1 MKRDNNALIYE
12 AICTT
17 FTPEQVHLLAATV
30 ATPEQIAAR
39 AARITKTDAD
49 GNPIDA
55 TPDAERLI
63 LADNLHTYNTWKA
76 QGLQVKRGQ
85 KATISA
91 MLWRWT
97 DKPPKAQRSDSGDDA
112 PDPHYYMKRC
122 YLFTA
127 AQVERPAPVHVK
139 TPEEI
144 AARNAE
150 LAAARK
156 ARKAA
161 QQAAAT
167 TAPAA
172 QAEFLNWDPAEVKAE
187 LDRRN
192 AENDHAFADQVMADV
207 ERITATTPSK
217 PAAVIA
223 VVEHHTLH
231 DDAPAPEPVQL
242 DFASIAAQVLA

>member
-1 MKRDNNALIYE
+1 MTRDNNTLIYE
-12 AICTT
+12 AVGTT
-17 FTPEQVHLLAATV
+17 YTPAEIHALAATL
-30 ATPEQIAAR
+30 ATPEQITAR
-39 AARITKTDAD
+39 AAAMATATGTGTAAD
-49 GNPIDA
+49 YIDTAEQA
-55 TPDAERLI
+55 TV
-63 LADNLHTYNTWKA
+63 ADSLHTYNTWKA

-97 DKPPKAQRSDSGDDA
+97 DKPPKAQRSGNGDDA

-127 AQVERPAPVHVK
+127 AQVERPVPVHVK
-139 TPEEI
+139 TPDEI

-172 QAEFLNWDPAEVKAE
+172 PTIPEAAP
-187 LDRRN
+187 
-192 AENDHAFADQVMADV
+192 
-207 ERITATTPSK
+207 ATTPSK
-217 PAAVIA
+217 PAAAVA

-231 DDAPAPEPVQL
+231 DDAPTPEPVQL
-242 DFASIAAQVLA
+242 DFATLAAQVLA

>member
-1 MKRDNNALIYE
+1 MTRDNNTLIYE
-12 AICTT
+12 AVGTT
-17 FTPEQVHLLAATV
+17 YTPAEIHALAATL

-39 AARITKTDAD
+39 AAAMAAATGTGTAAD
-49 GNPIDA
+49 YIDTAEQA
-55 TPDAERLI
+55 TV
-63 LADNLHTYNTWKA
+63 ADSLHTYNTWKA

-97 DKPPKAQRSDSGDDA
+97 DKPPKAQRSDNGDDA

-127 AQVERPAPVHVK
+127 AQVERPVPVHVK
-139 TPEEI
+139 TPDEI

-161 QQAAAT
+161 QQAAAM
-167 TAPAA
+167 APAA
-172 QAEFLNWDPAEVKAE
+172 PTIPEAAPA
-187 LDRRN
+187 
-192 AENDHAFADQVMADV
+192 
-207 ERITATTPSK
+207 TAPSK
-217 PAAVIA
+217 PAAVVA
-223 VVEHHTLH
+223 VVEHHALH
-231 DDAPAPEPVQL
+231 DDAPTPEPVQL
-242 DFASIAAQVLA
+242 DFATLAAQVLA

>member
-1 MKRDNNALIYE
+1 MTRDNNTLIFE
-12 AICTT
+12 AVGTT
-17 FTPEQVHLLAATV
+17 YTPAEIHALAATL
-30 ATPEQIAAR
+30 ATPEQITAR
-39 AARITKTDAD
+39 AAAMAAATGTGTAAD
-49 GNPIDA
+49 YIDTAEQA
-55 TPDAERLI
+55 TV
-63 LADNLHTYNTWKA
+63 ADSLHTYNTWKA

-97 DKPPKAQRSDSGDDA
+97 DKPPKAQRSDNGDDA

-139 TPEEI
+139 TPDEI

-167 TAPAA
+167 APAP
-172 QAEFLNWDPAEVKAE
+172 QEEFLNWDPAEVKAE

-192 AENDHAFADQVMADV
+192 AENDHVFVDRVMADV

-217 PAAVIA
+217 
-223 VVEHHTLH
+223 H
-231 DDAPAPEPVQL
+231 DDAPTPEPVQL
-242 DFASIAAQVLA
+242 DFATLAAQVLA

>member
-1 MKRDNNALIYE
+1 MTRDNNTLIFE
-12 AICTT
+12 AVGTT
-17 FTPEQVHLLAATV
+17 YTPAEIHALAATL
-30 ATPEQIAAR
+30 ATPEQITAR
-39 AARITKTDAD
+39 AAAMAEATGTGTAAD
-49 GNPIDA
+49 YIDTAEQA
-55 TPDAERLI
+55 TI
-63 LADNLHTYNTWKA
+63 ADSLHTYNTWKA

-97 DKPPKAQRSDSGDDA
+97 DKPPKAQRSDNGDDA

-156 ARKAA
+156 AA

-172 QAEFLNWDPAEVKAE
+172 PTIPEAAPA
-187 LDRRN
+187 
-192 AENDHAFADQVMADV
+192 
-207 ERITATTPSK
+207 TAPSK
-217 PAAVIA
+217 PAAVVA

-242 DFASIAAQVLA
+242 DFASLAAQVLA

>member
-1 MKRDNNALIYE
+1 MTRDNNTLIFE
-12 AICTT
+12 AVGTT
-17 FTPEQVHLLAATV
+17 YTPAEIHAIAATL
-30 ATPEQIAAR
+30 ATPEQITAR
-39 AARITKTDAD
+39 AAAMAEATGTGTAAD
-49 GNPIDA
+49 YID
-55 TPDAERLI
+55 TAEQSTI
-63 LADNLHTYNTWKA
+63 ADSLHTYNTWKA

-156 ARKAA
+156 ARRAA
-161 QQAAAT
+161 QQTAAT
-167 TAPAA
+167 TTAP
-172 QAEFLNWDPAEVKAE
+172 
-187 LDRRN
+187 
-192 AENDHAFADQVMADV
+192 
-207 ERITATTPSK
+207 TTTPSK
-217 PAAVIA
+217 PAVVA

-231 DDAPAPEPVQL
+231 DDTPASEPVQL
-242 DFASIAAQVLA
+242 DFATLAAQVLA

>member
-1 MKRDNNALIYE
+1 MTRDNNTLIYE
-12 AICTT
+12 AVGTT
-17 FTPEQVHLLAATV
+17 YTPAEIHALAATL
-30 ATPEQIAAR
+30 ATPERIAAR
-39 AARITKTDAD
+39 AAAMAAATGTGTAD
-49 GNPIDA
+49 DYIDTAEQA
-55 TPDAERLI
+55 TV
-63 LADNLHTYNTWKA
+63 ADSLHTYNTWKA

-97 DKPPKAQRSDSGDDA
+97 DKPPKAQRSDNGYDA

-139 TPEEI
+139 TPDEI

-156 ARKAA
+156 VRKAA

-167 TAPAA
+167 TAPMV
-172 QAEFLNWDPAEVKAE
+172 PA
-187 LDRRN
+187 
-192 AENDHAFADQVMADV
+192 
-207 ERITATTPSK
+207 TAPTTTAPSK
-217 PAAVIA
+217 PAAVVAI
-223 VVEHHTLH
+223 VERHTLH
-231 DDAPAPEPVQL
+231 DDAPTPEPVQL
-242 DFASIAAQVLA
+242 DFATLAAQVLA

>member
-1 MKRDNNALIYE
+1 MTRDNNTLIYE
-12 AICTT
+12 AVGLTY
-17 FTPEQVHLLAATV
+17 TPAEIHALAATL

-39 AARITKTDAD
+39 AAAMAAATGTGTAAD
-49 GNPIDA
+49 YIDTAEQA
-55 TPDAERLI
+55 TV
-63 LADNLHTYNTWKA
+63 ADSLHTYNTWKA

-97 DKPPKAQRSDSGDDA
+97 DKPPKAQRSDNGDDA

-127 AQVERPAPVHVK
+127 AQVERPVPVHVK

-167 TAPAA
+167 APAA
-172 QAEFLNWDPAEVKAE
+172 QAEFLNRDPAEVKAE

-192 AENDHAFADQVMADV
+192 AENDHAFVDQVMADV

-217 PAAVIA
+217 PAAVVA

-242 DFASIAAQVLA
+242 DFATIAAQVLA

>member
-1 MKRDNNALIYE
+1 MTRDNNTLIFE
-12 AICTT
+12 AVGTT
-17 FTPEQVHLLAATV
+17 YTPAEIHALAATL
-30 ATPEQIAAR
+30 ATPEQITAR
-39 AARITKTDAD
+39 AAAMAAATGNGTAAD
-49 GNPIDA
+49 YIDTAEQA
-55 TPDAERLI
+55 TI
-63 LADNLHTYNTWKA
+63 ADSLHTYNTWKA

-139 TPEEI
+139 TPDEI

-167 TAPAA
+167 APAA
-172 QAEFLNWDPAEVKAE
+172 PTIPEAAPA
-187 LDRRN
+187 
-192 AENDHAFADQVMADV
+192 
-207 ERITATTPSK
+207 TAPSK
-217 PAAVIA
+217 PAAVVA

-231 DDAPAPEPVQL
+231 DDTPTPEPVQL
-242 DFASIAAQVLA
+242 DFATLAAQVLA

>member
-1 MKRDNNALIYE
+1 MTRDNNTLIYE
-12 AICTT
+12 AVGTT
-17 FTPEQVHLLAATV
+17 YTPAEIHALAATL
-30 ATPEQIAAR
+30 ATPEQITAR
-39 AARITKTDAD
+39 AAAMAAATGTGTAAD
-49 GNPIDA
+49 YID
-55 TPDAERLI
+55 TAEQTTV
-63 LADNLHTYNTWKA
+63 ADSLHTYNTWKA

-97 DKPPKAQRSDSGDDA
+97 DKPPKAQRSDNGDDA

-139 TPEEI
+139 TP
-144 AARNAE
+144 AE

-172 QAEFLNWDPAEVKAE
+172 PTIPEAAP
-187 LDRRN
+187 
-192 AENDHAFADQVMADV
+192 
-207 ERITATTPSK
+207 ATTPSK
-217 PAAVIA
+217 PAAVVA

-231 DDAPAPEPVQL
+231 DDAPTPEPVQL
-242 DFASIAAQVLA
+242 DFATLAAQVLA

>member
-1 MKRDNNALIYE
+1 MTRDNNTLIFE
-12 AICTT
+12 AVGITY
-17 FTPEQVHLLAATV
+17 TPAEIHAIAATL
-30 ATPEQIAAR
+30 ATPEQITAR
-39 AARITKTDAD
+39 AAAMAEAAGTGTAAD
-49 GNPIDA
+49 CIDTAEQA
-55 TPDAERLI
+55 TV
-63 LADNLHTYNTWKA
+63 ADSLHTYNTWKA

-127 AQVERPAPVHVK
+127 AQVERPAPVHIK

-172 QAEFLNWDPAEVKAE
+172 PTVPAPAP
-187 LDRRN
+187 
-192 AENDHAFADQVMADV
+192 
-207 ERITATTPSK
+207 TPEPRT
-217 PAAVIA
+217 PAAVVA
-223 VVEHHTLH
+223 VVEHHPLH
-231 DDAPAPEPVQL
+231 ADTPAPEPVQL
-242 DFASIAAQVLA
+242 DFATLAAQVLA

>member
-1 MKRDNNALIYE
+1 MTRDNNTLIFE
-12 AICTT
+12 AVGITY
-17 FTPEQVHLLAATV
+17 TPAEIHAIAATL
-30 ATPEQIAAR
+30 ATPEQITAR
-39 AARITKTDAD
+39 AATMAEAAGTGTAAD
-49 GNPIDA
+49 YIDTAEQA
-55 TPDAERLI
+55 TV
-63 LADNLHTYNTWKA
+63 ADSLHTYNTWKA

-127 AQVERPAPVHVK
+127 AQVERPAPVHIK

-156 ARKAA
+156 AA

-172 QAEFLNWDPAEVKAE
+172 PTVPAPAPTPE
-187 LDRRN
+187 
-192 AENDHAFADQVMADV
+192 
-207 ERITATTPSK
+207 PSK
-217 PAAVIA
+217 PAAVVA

-231 DDAPAPEPVQL
+231 DDTPAPEPVQL
-242 DFASIAAQVLA
+242 DFATLAAQVLA

>member
-1 MKRDNNALIYE
+1 MTRDNNTLIYE
-12 AICTT
+12 AVGLTY
-17 FTPEQVHLLAATV
+17 TPAEIHALAATL

-39 AARITKTDAD
+39 AAAMAAGTGTGTAAD
-49 GNPIDA
+49 YIDTAEQA
-55 TPDAERLI
+55 TV
-63 LADNLHTYNTWKA
+63 ADSLHTYNTWKA

-97 DKPPKAQRSDSGDDA
+97 DKPPKAQRSDNGDDA

-127 AQVERPAPVHVK
+127 AQVERPVPVHVK
-139 TPEEI
+139 TPDEI

-156 ARKAA
+156 AA
-161 QQAAAT
+161 QQAAAM
-167 TAPAA
+167 APAA
-172 QAEFLNWDPAEVKAE
+172 PTIPEAAPA
-187 LDRRN
+187 
-192 AENDHAFADQVMADV
+192 
-207 ERITATTPSK
+207 TAPSK

-231 DDAPAPEPVQL
+231 DDAPTPEPVQL
-242 DFASIAAQVLA
+242 DFATLAAQVLA

>member
-1 MKRDNNALIYE
+1 MTRDNNTLIYE
-12 AICTT
+12 AVGTT
-17 FTPEQVHLLAATV
+17 YTPAEIHALAATL

-39 AARITKTDAD
+39 AAAMAAATGTGTAAD
-49 GNPIDA
+49 YIDTAEQA
-55 TPDAERLI
+55 TV
-63 LADNLHTYNTWKA
+63 ADSLHTYNTWKA

-85 KATISA
+85 KAAVSA

-97 DKPPKAQRSDSGDDA
+97 DKPPKAQRSDNGDDA

-139 TPEEI
+139 TPDEI

-167 TAPAA
+167 AAPAA
-172 QAEFLNWDPAEVKAE
+172 PTIPEAAPE
-187 LDRRN
+187 
-192 AENDHAFADQVMADV
+192 
-207 ERITATTPSK
+207 TTPSK
-217 PAAVIA
+217 PAAVVA
-223 VVEHHTLH
+223 AVEHHPLH
-231 DDAPAPEPVQL
+231 DDAPTMDPVQL
-242 DFASIAAQVLA
+242 DFASLAAQVLA

>member
-1 MKRDNNALIYE
+1 MTRDNNTLIFE
-12 AICTT
+12 AVGITY
-17 FTPEQVHLLAATV
+17 TPAEIHTIAATL
-30 ATPEQIAAR
+30 ATPEQITAR
-39 AARITKTDAD
+39 AAAMAAATGTGTAAD
-49 GNPIDA
+49 YIDTAEQA
-55 TPDAERLI
+55 TV
-63 LADNLHTYNTWKA
+63 ADSLHTYNTWKA

-97 DKPPKAQRSDSGDDA
+97 DKPPKAQRSDNGDDA

-161 QQAAAT
+161 QQAT

-172 QAEFLNWDPAEVKAE
+172 PTIPEAAPA
-187 LDRRN
+187 
-192 AENDHAFADQVMADV
+192 
-207 ERITATTPSK
+207 TAPSK
-217 PAAVIA
+217 PAAVVA

-242 DFASIAAQVLA
+242 DFATIAAQVLA

>member
-1 MKRDNNALIYE
+1 MTRDNNTLIYE
-12 AICTT
+12 AVGTT
-17 FTPEQVHLLAATV
+17 YTPAEIHVLAAAL
-30 ATPEQIAAR
+30 ATPEQITAR
-39 AARITKTDAD
+39 AAAMAAATGTGTAAD
-49 GNPIDA
+49 YIDTAEQA
-55 TPDAERLI
+55 TV
-63 LADNLHTYNTWKA
+63 ADSLHTYNTWKA

-97 DKPPKAQRSDSGDDA
+97 DKPPKAQRSDNGDDA

-139 TPEEI
+139 TPDEI

-172 QAEFLNWDPAEVKAE
+172 PTIPEAAP
-187 LDRRN
+187 
-192 AENDHAFADQVMADV
+192 
-207 ERITATTPSK
+207 ATTPSK
-217 PAAVIA
+217 PAAVVA

-231 DDAPAPEPVQL
+231 DDAPTPEPVQL
-242 DFASIAAQVLA
+242 DFATLAAQVLA

>member
-1 MKRDNNALIYE
+1 MTRDNNTLIFE
-12 AICTT
+12 AVGTT
-17 FTPEQVHLLAATV
+17 YTPAEIHAIAATL
-30 ATPEQIAAR
+30 ATPEQITTR
-39 AARITKTDAD
+39 AAAMAEATGTAAD
-49 GNPIDA
+49 YIDTAEQA
-55 TPDAERLI
+55 TI
-63 LADNLHTYNTWKA
+63 ADSLHTYNTWKA

-161 QQAAAT
+161 QQATAT

-172 QAEFLNWDPAEVKAE
+172 PTIPAPAPTPE
-187 LDRRN
+187 
-192 AENDHAFADQVMADV
+192 
-207 ERITATTPSK
+207 PSK
-217 PAAVIA
+217 PAAVVA

>member
-1 MKRDNNALIYE
+1 MTRDNSTLIYE
-12 AICTT
+12 AVGTT
-17 FTPEQVHLLAATV
+17 YTPAEIHALAATL

-39 AARITKTDAD
+39 AAAMAAATGTGTAAD
-49 GNPIDA
+49 YIDTAEQA
-55 TPDAERLI
+55 TV
-63 LADNLHTYNTWKA
+63 ADSLHTYNTWKA

-85 KATISA
+85 KAAVSA

-97 DKPPKAQRSDSGDDA
+97 DKPPKAQRSDNGDDA

-139 TPEEI
+139 TPDEI

-167 TAPAA
+167 AAPAA
-172 QAEFLNWDPAEVKAE
+172 PTIPEAAPE
-187 LDRRN
+187 
-192 AENDHAFADQVMADV
+192 
-207 ERITATTPSK
+207 TTPSK
-217 PAAVIA
+217 PAAVVA
-223 VVEHHTLH
+223 AVEHHTLH
-231 DDAPAPEPVQL
+231 DDAPTMDPVQL
-242 DFASIAAQVLA
+242 DFASLAAQVLA

>member
-1 MKRDNNALIYE
+1 MTRDNNTLIFE
-12 AICTT
+12 AVGITY
-17 FTPEQVHLLAATV
+17 TPAEIHAIAATL

-39 AARITKTDAD
+39 AAAMAEATGTGTAAD
-49 GNPIDA
+49 YIDTAEQA
-55 TPDAERLI
+55 TI
-63 LADNLHTYNTWKA
+63 ADSLHTYNTWKA

-139 TPEEI
+139 TPDEI

-167 TAPAA
+167 APAA
-172 QAEFLNWDPAEVKAE
+172 PTIPEAAPA
-187 LDRRN
+187 
-192 AENDHAFADQVMADV
+192 
-207 ERITATTPSK
+207 TAPSK
-217 PAAVIA
+217 PAAVVA

-231 DDAPAPEPVQL
+231 DDAPTPEPVQL
-242 DFASIAAQVLA
+242 DFATLAAQVLA

>member
-1 MKRDNNALIYE
+1 MTRDNNTLIFE
-12 AICTT
+12 AVGTT
-17 FTPEQVHLLAATV
+17 YTPAEIHALAATL
-30 ATPEQIAAR
+30 ATPEQITAR
-39 AARITKTDAD
+39 AAAMAEATGTGTAAD
-49 GNPIDA
+49 YIDTAEQA
-55 TPDAERLI
+55 TV
-63 LADNLHTYNTWKA
+63 ADSLHTYNTWKA

-97 DKPPKAQRSDSGDDA
+97 DKPSKARRAENTDNNADTN

-172 QAEFLNWDPAEVKAE
+172 PTIPEAAP
-187 LDRRN
+187 
-192 AENDHAFADQVMADV
+192 
-207 ERITATTPSK
+207 ATTPSK
-217 PAAVIA
+217 PAAVVA

-242 DFASIAAQVLA
+242 DFASLAAQVLA

>member
-1 MKRDNNALIYE
+1 MTRDNNTLIFE
-12 AICTT
+12 AVGITY
-17 FTPEQVHLLAATV
+17 TPAEIHAIAATL
-30 ATPEQIAAR
+30 ATPEQITAR
-39 AARITKTDAD
+39 AAAMAEAAGTGTGTAAD
-49 GNPIDA
+49 YIDTAEQA
-55 TPDAERLI
+55 TV
-63 LADNLHTYNTWKA
+63 ADSLHTYNTWKA

-127 AQVERPAPVHVK
+127 AQVERPAPVHIK

-172 QAEFLNWDPAEVKAE
+172 PTIPEAAP
-187 LDRRN
+187 
-192 AENDHAFADQVMADV
+192 
-207 ERITATTPSK
+207 ATTPSK
-217 PAAVIA
+217 PAAVVA

-231 DDAPAPEPVQL
+231 DDAPTPEPVQL
-242 DFASIAAQVLA
+242 DFATLAAQVLA

>member
-1 MKRDNNALIYE
+1 MTRDNYTLIFE
-12 AICTT
+12 AVGTT
-17 FTPEQVHLLAATV
+17 YTPAEIHALAATL
-30 ATPEQIAAR
+30 ATPEQITAR
-39 AARITKTDAD
+39 AAAMAEATGTGTAAD
-49 GNPIDA
+49 YIDTAEQA
-55 TPDAERLI
+55 TV
-63 LADNLHTYNTWKA
+63 ADSLHTYNTWKA

-97 DKPPKAQRSDSGDDA
+97 DKPPKAHRSDSGDDA

-161 QQAAAT
+161 QQAA

-172 QAEFLNWDPAEVKAE
+172 PTVPDSAP
-187 LDRRN
+187 
-192 AENDHAFADQVMADV
+192 
-207 ERITATTPSK
+207 TTTPSK
-217 PAAVIA
+217 PAAVVA

-242 DFASIAAQVLA
+242 DFATIAAQVLA